1 MAFEVALFRLLES
14 WGVRPDVLVGHSV
27 GELAAAHVA
36 GVLDLADVVRLVV
49 ARGRLMQALPAGGV
63 MVAVQASEAEVAPL
77 LTAGVGV
84 AAVNGPSSVV
94 VSGERA
100 GVEAVVAALPGGRRW
115 SRLRVSHAFHSPLM
129 EPVLEEFRR
138 VAESVTYRQ
147 PDVSGPVAVSTVT
160 GAPVAGEWGSAEY
173 WVEHVRRSVR
183 FADAVDAAR
192 GLGVSR
198 WVEVGPDAVLTA
210 LAVQTLTA
218 DSAVGA
224 DSAVVGLQRRGRG
237 EVEALLTGLGQAYA
251 HGVTVDWARYFSG
264 SGARRVEL
272 PTYAFQ
278 RKPYWLRARAGTG
291 DVSAAGLAAAD
302 HPLLGAVVS
311 LPDAEGVVLTGRLTA
326 DGDSWLGDHDLWDV
340 PVLPAAALTELAL
353 HAGEQVDCPTLRD
366 LTVDTPLVLP
376 EQGALVLR
384 VVVGGP
390 APDEAGTPGA
400 RRLDISSRPETGD
413 ASWTR
418 HATGTLAR
426 TAVREEPGPVEWPPA
441 GATVL
446 DVSGAY
452 AELLERGHGH
462 GAVFQGLR
470 AAWWRG
476 DEIFAEVA
484 LPEEA
489 AGEGFLLHPALLD
502 AATHAYLLHGDRAG
516 SPGRVSIPAEWEQ
529 VTVHAPGIVEARVRV
544 APGADG
550 RVTMT
555 LTDVADRPVL
565 TVGSLR
571 FRQISRDLLPVT
583 GGARPEALYRLDW
596 VQAPSI
602 SSSDAAVAVLGSGD
616 AEGYGWPVHSGL
628 EALNDAI
635 RAGAPVPGVVLFPC
649 PARNPEIPSQADAP
663 VAEVLELARSWP
675 EQERLASAKL
685 VVLTSGAVAAGGIP
699 ADLAQAPVAGLVRAA
714 AAEHPGRFA
723 LVDLDGSAEP
733 RRVLAAA
740 LAADEDE
747 VAVRGGTVL
756 VPRLVGTGGTGGTSG
771 IGGTGGNGTAG
782 SAPDLAGGTVLVT
795 GDTEGVGALLARHL
809 VARHGVRHL
818 LLAGAEEPRADVLDE
833 LAALGAEVTTASAD
847 PDVLS
852 GLLADIPPER
862 PLTAVVHVAGA
873 GDNGLLGA
881 LTGER
886 LADTL
891 RRGADPAWHLHRMTG
906 GSELSAFVLVSSSA
920 GLVYGTGQAT
930 EAAASVYLDALAGH
944 RRSQGMPGTSLAL
957 GPWTATAD
965 PDGALLRRMER
976 LGMPAISEAGG
987 LDLFD
992 AALGAGEAAVLGAR
1006 FDRHALRAIGEDLPA
1021 VLRDVARV
1029 PARRSPGG
1037 GRELRE
1043 RLAGL
1048 PEAER
1053 LRLLLDVV
1061 RTHAAAVLG
1070 HASADEVGPDRA
1082 YQELG
1087 FDSLAAVELRKR
1099 LGTAT
1104 GAVLPA
1110 TLVFDFPTS
1119 RTTAEFIAAELAPA
1133 AADPVRPVLDEVG
1146 RLEKVLAAVP
1156 RDGES
1161 HDRITARLEALL
1173 RGWYDA
1179 QAGPAQEPAGQDYG
1193 TATDDELFKV
1203 LDDELGIA

>member
-1 MAFEVALFRLLES
+1 M
-14 WGVRPDVLVGHSV
+14 
-27 GELAAAHVA
+27 
-36 GVLDLADVVRLVV
+36 
-49 ARGRLMQALPAGGV
+49 
-63 MVAVQASEAEVAPL
+63 
-77 LTAGVGV
+77 
-84 AAVNGPSSVV
+84 
-94 VSGERA
+94 
-100 GVEAVVAALPGGRRW
+100 
-115 SRLRVSHAFHSPLM
+115 
-129 EPVLEEFRR
+129 
-138 VAESVTYRQ
+138 
-147 PDVSGPVAVSTVT
+147 
-160 GAPVAGEWGSAEY
+160 
-173 WVEHVRRSVR
+173 
-183 FADAVDAAR
+183 
-192 GLGVSR
+192 
-198 WVEVGPDAVLTA
+198 
-210 LAVQTLTA
+210 
-218 DSAVGA
+218 
-224 DSAVVGLQRRGRG
+224 GLQRRGRD
-237 EVEALLTGLGQAYA
+237 EVEALLAGLGRAYA
-251 HGVTVDWARYFSG
+251 HGVAVEWARYFSG

-278 RKPYWLRARAGTG
+278 RKPYWLRARAGAG
-291 DVSAAGLAAAD
+291 DVSAAGLSAAD

-311 LPDAEGVVLTGRLTA
+311 LPDADGVVLTGRLTA
-326 DGDSWLGDHDLWDV
+326 DDHSWLGDHELWDV
-340 PVLPAAALTELAL
+340 PVLPATALTELAL
-353 HAGEQVDCPTLRD
+353 HAGEQVDRLTLREF
-366 LTVDTPLVLP
+366 TVDTPLVLP

-400 RRLDISSRPETGD
+400 RRLDISSRPENGD
-413 ASWTR
+413 APWTR
-418 HATGTLAR
+418 HAAGTLVR
-426 TAVREEPGPVEWPPA
+426 TAVREEPGPAEWPPA

-452 AELLERGHGH
+452 AELLERGHGY

-470 AAWWRG
+470 AAWRRG

-484 LPEEA
+484 LPEGA

-502 AATHAYLLHGDRAG
+502 AATHAYLLHGDRAA
-516 SPGRVSIPAEWEQ
+516 SPGRVSIPAEWGD
-529 VTVHAPGIVEARVRV
+529 VTVHAPGTAEARVRV

-555 LTDVADRPVL
+555 LTDATGRPVL
-565 TVGSLR
+565 TAGSLR
-571 FRQISRDLLPVT
+571 FRQISRDLLPMT
-583 GGARPEALYRLDW
+583 GGARPETLFRLDW
-596 VQAPSI
+596 VQAPPI

-616 AEGYGWPVHSGL
+616 VEGYGWPVHSGL

-649 PARNPEIPSQADAP
+649 PARNPGTPSEADSP

-685 VVLTSGAVAAGGIP
+685 VVLTSGAVAAGEIP
-699 ADLAQAPVAGLVRAA
+699 AELAQAPVAGLVRAA

-723 LVDLDGSAEP
+723 LVDLDGSAES
-733 RRVLAAA
+733 RRMLAAA

-747 VAVRGGTVL
+747 VAVRGGTLL
-756 VPRLVGTGGTGGTSG
+756 VPRLVRTGGTGA
-771 IGGTGGNGTAG
+771 AG
-782 SAPDLAGGTVLVT
+782 STPDLAGGTVLVSGGT
-795 GDTEGVGALLARHL
+795 GGAGALLARHL

-818 LLAGAEEPRADVLDE
+818 LLAGAEEPRADVLGE
-833 LAALGAEVTTASAD
+833 LTALGAEVTTASAD

-873 GDNGLLGA
+873 GDNGLVGT

-886 LADTL
+886 LAETL
-891 RRGADPAWHLHRMTG
+891 RRGADPAWRLHRMTS

-930 EAAASVYLDALAGH
+930 EAAANVYLDALAGH
-944 RRSQGMPGTSLAL
+944 RRSQGLPGVSLAL

-965 PDGALLRRMER
+965 PDGAHLRRMER

-992 AALGAGEAAVLGAR
+992 AALGTGEAALLAAR

-1043 RLAGL
+1043 RLTGL

-1119 RTTAEFIAAELAPA
+1119 RATAEFIAAELAPT

-1146 RLEKVLAAVP
+1146 RLEKALAAVP

-1179 QAGPAQEPAGQDYG
+1179 QAGPAQEPVGQDYG

>member
-1 MAFEVALFRLLES
+1 MLE
-14 WGVRPDVLVGHSV
+14 G
-27 GELAAAHVA
+27 
-36 GVLDLADVVRLVV
+36 
-49 ARGRLMQALPAGGV
+49 
-63 MVAVQASEAEVAPL
+63 
-77 LTAGVGV
+77 
-84 AAVNGPSSVV
+84 
-94 VSGERA
+94 
-100 GVEAVVAALPGGRRW
+100 
-115 SRLRVSHAFHSPLM
+115 
-129 EPVLEEFRR
+129 FRR

-147 PDVSGPVAVSTVT
+147 PEASVVAVSTVT
-160 GAPVAGEWGSAEY
+160 GAPVSGGWGSAEY

-210 LAVQTLTA
+210 LAAQVLAADPAGGENGAGSAGDTSGTA
-218 DSAVGA
+218 AAAGAGSAGGA
-224 DSAVVGLQRRGRG
+224 SGAGSAVVGLQRRGRG
-237 EVEALLTGLGQAYA
+237 EVEALLSGLGRAYA
-251 HGVTVDWARYFSG
+251 HGVGVDWARYFSG

-278 RKPYWLRARAGTG
+278 RKPYWLRARAGAG
-291 DVSAAGLAAAD
+291 DVSAAGLSAAD

-470 AAWWRG
+470 AAWRRG

-502 AATHAYLLHGDRAG
+502 AATHAYLLHGDRVG
-516 SPGRVSIPAEWEQ
+516 SLGRVSIPAEWEE

-544 APGADG
+544 VPGADG

-555 LTDVADRPVL
+555 LTDVTGRPVL

-596 VQAPSI
+596 VQAPPAA
-602 SSSDAAVAVLGSGD
+602 SSDAAVAVLGSGD
-616 AEGYGWPVHSGL
+616 AEEYGWPVHSGL

-663 VAEVLELARSWP
+663 VAEVLELVRSWP

-723 LVDLDGSAEP
+723 LVDLDGSAES

-756 VPRLVGTGGTGGTSG
+756 VPRLVGTGGTGA
-771 IGGTGGNGTAG
+771 AG
-782 SAPDLAGGTVLVT
+782 SVPDLTGGTVLVT
-795 GDTEGVGALLARHL
+795 GGTEGAGALLARHL
-809 VARHGVRHL
+809 AARHGVRHL

-847 PDVLS
+847 PDILNA
-852 GLLADIPPER
+852 LLADIPPER

-886 LADTL
+886 LAETL

-920 GLVYGTGQAT
+920 GVVYGTGQAT

-944 RRSQGMPGTSLAL
+944 RRSQGLPGTSLAL

-965 PDGALLRRMER
+965 PDGARLRRMER

-1029 PARRSPGG
+1029 PARRSSGG

-1099 LGTAT
+1099 LGTVT

-1146 RLEKVLAAVP
+1146 RLEKALAAVP
-1156 RDGES
+1156 RDGGS

-1193 TATDDELFKV
+1193 TVTDDELFKV